1 MATYRAHTYH
11 DRWIVVARR
20 YYTTLSFTFRR
31 AISIVRDKLSYFRVS
46 KITELLQNPN
56 YTVYETLCT
65 SEVLQCCLST
75 ASNSAF
81 QTFRESYKAK
91 TKIFFNSTEQR
102 AF

>member
-46 KITELLQNPN
+46 KNTELLQIILSMYFRSFTVLPTKHQELKKG
-56 YTVYETLCT
+56 YTLTVQ
-65 SEVLQCCLST
+65 V
-75 ASNSAF
+75 
-81 QTFRESYKAK
+81 FR
-91 TKIFFNSTEQR
+91 
-102 AF
+102 